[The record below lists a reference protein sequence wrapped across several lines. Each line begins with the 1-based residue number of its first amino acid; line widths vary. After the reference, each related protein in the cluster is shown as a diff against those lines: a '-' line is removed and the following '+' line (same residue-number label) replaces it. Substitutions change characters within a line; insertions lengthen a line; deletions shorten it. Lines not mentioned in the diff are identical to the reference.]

1 MAGAADFPAA
11 AALPAPPTA
20 LATAPELCIPRGV
33 VLCNVR
39 ASRWGAL
46 LKSGA
51 LATSPESVDA
61 LLELTPP
68 HSRPMAPSPPTR
80 SACSSSAPARLSP
93 HGCTASLPRRRWSL
107 GAGGRPPPVR
117 GNARRH
123 WPHSAPA
130 QHTVACTSRAHLEDV
145 RSGFRRGV
153 QAYTTIK
160 HGLMFDRLLAVGMSR
175 HHLVQ
180 FDAMEDNGAVT

>member
-1 MAGAADFPAA
+1 
-11 AALPAPPTA
+11 
-20 LATAPELCIPRGV
+20 
-33 VLCNVR
+33 
-39 ASRWGAL
+39 
-46 LKSGA
+46 
-51 LATSPESVDA
+51 
-61 LLELTPP
+61 
-68 HSRPMAPSPPTR
+68 MAPSPPTR

-160 HGLMFDRLLAVGMSR
+160 HGLMFDRLLAGGDVTAS
-175 HHLVQ
+175 L
-180 FDAMEDNGAVT
+180 GAVRRHGGQRCGHVKYNGCGDTSRMQWRTYGDLEFS